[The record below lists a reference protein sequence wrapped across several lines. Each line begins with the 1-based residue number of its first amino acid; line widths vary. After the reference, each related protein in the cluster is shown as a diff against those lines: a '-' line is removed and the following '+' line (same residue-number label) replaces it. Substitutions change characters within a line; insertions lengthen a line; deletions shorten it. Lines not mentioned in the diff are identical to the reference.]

1 MISIKEKTHC
11 CGCNACVQ
19 VCPRSCI
26 NRVVDEEGFSY
37 PKVDTELCI
46 KCDLCEKVCPYH
58 NNISSVRPISV
69 FSAVNEEESIRMES
83 SSGGAFSA
91 LAKMVLKDKGRV
103 YGAAFNSDWEVH
115 HIGICDE
122 KDLYRLRGSK
132 YVQSEIGSIY
142 KEIKDYLDSGLT
154 ILFSGTPCQVKGL
167 KLFLIKNYNNLITIE
182 VVCHGVPSPKVWKVF
197 LNEINTE
204 NKEITSI
211 QMRNK
216 SRGWSSYSVEI
227 KSEDESLFSD
237 YARNCLYINGF
248 IQNYSIRPS
257 CFNCPAKAGSSG
269 ADITLAD
276 FWGIQTKEPLFCD
289 NKGVSAILI
298 NTERGKRMVSS
309 CDLFLK
315 ESSIDAFVKEN
326 KSYLE
331 SAKANPNRLKFWE
344 LFPEQG
350 LSAIKTIKESCHP
363 SLFRKGLQLIKRLL
377 R

>member
-1 MISIKEKTHC
+1 MISIRDKSHC

-26 NRVVDEEGFSY
+26 SRVVDEEGFTY

-46 KCDLCEKVCPYH
+46 KCGLCEKVCPYH
-58 NNISSVRPISV
+58 NDTSSVRPISV
-69 FSAVNEEESIRMES
+69 FSAVNEEESIRIES

-103 YGAAFNSDWEVH
+103 YGAAFNSYWEVH

-122 KDLYRLRGSK
+122 KDLYKLRGSK
-132 YVQSEIGSIY
+132 YVQSEIGTIY

-167 KLFLIKNYNNLITIE
+167 KLFLLKNYNNLITIE

-204 NKEITSI
+204 NKKITSI
-211 QMRNK
+211 QMRDK

-227 KSEDESLFSD
+227 RSKDECLFSD

-276 FWGIQTKEPLFCD
+276 FWGIQSKEPLFCD
-289 NKGVSAILI
+289 NKGVSAVLI
-298 NTERGKRMVSS
+298 NTEEGKKMVNS

-326 KSYLE
+326 KSYFE
-331 SAKANPNRLKFWE
+331 SAKANPNRAKFWE

-350 LSAIKTIKESCHP
+350 LLSVKTIKESYHP
-363 SLFRKGLQLIKRLL
+363 SLFRKGLQHIKRLL
-377 R
+377 K